1 MRDFCEISIDTA
13 VTNVRN
19 VYRWSLGI
27 FLDLTEKGLIGS
39 QIRSSNTAI
48 KHTKLMRPSIVYMI
62 VVCLAIY
69 G

>member
-1 MRDFCEISIDTA
+1 MLGMYIDGA
-13 VTNVRN
+13 WVF
-19 VYRWSLGI
+19 